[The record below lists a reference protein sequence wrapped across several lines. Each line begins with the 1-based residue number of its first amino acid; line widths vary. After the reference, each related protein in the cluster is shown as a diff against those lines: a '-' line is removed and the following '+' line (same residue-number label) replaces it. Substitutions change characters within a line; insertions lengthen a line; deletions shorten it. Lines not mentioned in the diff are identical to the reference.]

1 MWDRS
6 AANIGIIEIHSY
18 SSLCLCPQQ
27 VFGNN
32 LANLD
37 ECIEAKQR
45 TEEGEQEDDDED
57 QTVPENEADVN
68 TAFAAAYYL
77 ELWFASFGAP
87 LHDWPGVDD
96 RHTPRWLQDVS
107 QNLQGVPGG
116 NLGDFLRSAQ
126 ERMLHTN
133 KQLDLQTG
141 GLMAI
146 QNDSKLKM
154 TLLDAHYIP
163 DQRSSQ
169 PPQLFGA
176 DLPAFSHTVGVFFG
190 SLPEAATC
198 LVKNGE
204 SRLTYEEYKR
214 RQVGAERVK
223 WLLELF
229 SKEIVKAAKASN
241 ADVYPMDIILARAC
255 QQVAEAAAPLLQ
267 KEWMN
272 VLYDHASETWK
283 ADENKAVFERLVGKG
298 MLGLFDGMLAHK
310 VIGKRANPIQRQ
322 DGQRKCAVEASSKGI
337 DQIARIAPAGV
348 EEVIKAF
355 SGPTAESQAQAALNV
370 PGAHVDAAAGGN
382 SHTARANPAVLGNL
396 SKHDTFLRAITVQFA
411 EGEQLATG
419 TTSNDGA
426 AGGGSRSGL
435 TCREKLQTGGWLVDA
450 RGLLKFEKHVDAN
463 GTGYD
468 SVRVLDGDM
477 CYLLH
482 HKAHSINR
490 ALVGANSD
498 GWLGGAPALQFLSIA
513 PQYPSSRLMAAGVE
527 ILAAYSDHRDAWM
540 QLDRELGEKCVVVA
554 DGGLLERMGDM
565 QQRWQQIRL
574 PAPPPLTPLP
584 TFLHEVVQRAPST
597 VTTALHALLECLN
610 DHESPKAQLAQFA
623 MATVLENN
631 GDELLE
637 REYFE
642 QRAAELGVA
651 QEGTQ
656 AVWTSICGALGY
668 RQWLCFLK
676 LGKAPPASSRD
687 GAFLFHL
694 SAEQTLSEKQQ
705 KDATEAARQAAHAQP
720 ESAAQDAATRGTA
733 DPRAAAASGAPRFLD
748 LLRRRR
754 DLQSQC
760 KTSSALTVAV
770 IFDTKLLAKCR
781 ATSGTKRGEEEDDQD
796 QRLEDW
802 LLDVLSSPL
811 LPVTKY
817 LFLHLVKQGP
827 RGTKSHGNGLA
838 EQDLVIAVTLAQCC
852 PHAAMRKA
860 LLRIVSPME
869 HGEHNAPLRLIL
881 ERRDERYG
889 IVICKKGT
897 LRQMEEQAA
906 MKTVV
911 RCLDARLHAN
921 RDQALFLAITKVFD
935 PNCHIVY
942 VQHLT
947 LASDIFLKWCCEY
960 TRWWPWRFIFFEA
973 THVATNFPEI
983 RDRCRFLDD
992 SLALAP
998 ERRVWSR
1005 PSSDPSSR
1013 DLDINDTAT
1022 HVLSQLADDWDEK
1035 VLAKLKGERAVVLL
1049 TSSPGVGKTHFARR
1063 LKKNLNQGKKTC
1075 DVVNFDCSDD
1085 RLVERGL
1092 SDLLDDTFA
1101 QQKNEPAC
1109 LVADEFHLLTPRQK
1123 SELFTWL
1130 KPRLDW
1136 LRVLLIGNRVL
1147 RVDKR
1152 EMDKLR
1158 HDRLCDEGYI
1168 SEFEVARSPDSL
1180 CKVCKD
1186 TNRITSDKE
1195 AASFKLWYGAV
1206 AVLLGLEA
1214 LSLRDAF
1221 ATCKDPSFHVTK
1233 KSDDY
1238 IVALASRLQR
1248 QMPLLSDLFCRT
1260 FAEAFV
1266 DEAVARDCEPISL
1279 REGRPLLQ
1287 TLCEAAM
1294 WLSKKN
1300 RVADITSFVA
1310 FARAGEPQRWRPEK
1324 RAQRWLAG
1332 ALKGVRLPD
1341 GWRPEE
1347 AEPSYTWLD
1356 QDPFPYVEMPGRQ
1369 IEAVPNT
1376 HPAASTGLTVNSL
1389 ARLRYNV
1396 VHHVPVDWVE
1406 VQRDWA
1412 EQPPTDLVAFEE
1424 LLQDSPNKLLPLDAL
1439 AGQLITTAEAAD
1451 GDVQEKKELLRDAMC
1466 TLAER
1471 SASSDSILG
1480 LGAIAKS
1487 ACDAYRLNIAIEGSD
1502 AGDAAL
1508 SDNVCVLYTIWRY
1521 LLVAGTLSTSSADAV
1536 TERLSA
1542 ESKASRELIR
1552 RLRERPGTSSPLLLC
1567 VFRWAGRA
1575 SAAFGVV
1582 YCSDR
1587 ATEKLRHEAELH
1599 LLKALGAACELTV
1612 EQHLNQTMPTS
1623 ERGPSVPWNI
1633 AALNEIFTGPLAR
1646 AAKALPH
1653 QAIGFW
1659 TLLCLSQVPDVSSP
1673 DLSSPLL
1680 KAGHILSESKEDA
1693 TERAKE
1699 RANEPEIDELWTWLE
1714 DKRPHAFQEP
1724 FARGTIGAALQET
1737 ALYGLN
1743 LLLAESRQ
1751 AREGITTLLREFEE
1765 QASRAAE

>member
-1 MWDRS
+1 M
-6 AANIGIIEIHSY
+6 
-18 SSLCLCPQQ
+18 
-27 VFGNN
+27 
-32 LANLD
+32 
-37 ECIEAKQR
+37 
-45 TEEGEQEDDDED
+45 
-57 QTVPENEADVN
+57 PENEGDVSA
-68 TAFAAAYYL
+68 AFATAYYL

-87 LHDWPGVDD
+87 LHEWPGVDK
-96 RHTPRWLQDVS
+96 RQTPRWLQNELPD
-107 QNLQGVPGG
+107 LQGARGG
-116 NLGDFLRSAQ
+116 NLDDFLRNVQ
-126 ERMLHTN
+126 ERMLETN
-133 KQLDLQTG
+133 KKLGLLNG
-141 GLMAI
+141 GVLAI
-146 QNDSKLKM
+146 QKEDKLKM

-163 DQRSSQ
+163 DQLSSQ
-169 PPQLFGA
+169 QPQLFGA
-176 DLPAFSHTVGVFFG
+176 DLPAFFHTVGVFFG
-190 SLPEAATC
+190 SLPKAATC
-198 LVKNGE
+198 LVEKGK
-204 SRLTYEEYKR
+204 SRLTYDEYKHCDA
-214 RQVGAERVK
+214 GPARVK
-223 WLLELF
+223 WLLEVF
-229 SKEIVKAAKASN
+229 SNEIVKAAKASSS

-255 QQVAEAAAPLLQ
+255 QQVAEAAAEVLQ
-267 KEWMN
+267 KNEEMAAPANRSRPWLCVFYN
-272 VLYDHASETWK
+272 FISEMWK
-283 ADENKAVFERLVGKG
+283 AADNSAVFQQAVGKG
-298 MLGLFDGMLAHK
+298 MLSLLDEGRLAHM
-310 VIGKRANPIQRQ
+310 VLGHQANPIKRQ
-322 DGQRKCAVEASSKGI
+322 DGQRKCAVEAASKGI
-337 DQIARIAPAGV
+337 DQITRITPAGV
-348 EEVIKAF
+348 EEAIKAF
-355 SGPTAESQAQAALNV
+355 SGPTAEITAQSTFNV
-370 PGAHVDAAAGGN
+370 AGAHADTAAESN
-382 SHTARANPAVLGNL
+382 SHAERANPAVRRDL
-396 SKHDTFLRAITVQFA
+396 SKHDTFLRAVTVQYA
-411 EGEQLATG
+411 EGEQLATA
-419 TTSNDGA
+419 TSSSDGA
-426 AGGGSRSGL
+426 ASGGSRSGL
-435 TCREKLQTGGWLVDA
+435 TCREKLRTGGWLVDA

-482 HKAHSINR
+482 HKAQSINR

-498 GWLGGAPALQFLSIA
+498 DWLGGTPALQFLSIA
-513 PQYPSSRLMAAGVE
+513 PQYPSSRLMTAGVE
-527 ILAAYSDHRDAWM
+527 ILGAYGDHRDAWM

-565 QQRWQQIRL
+565 QQRWQQLRL

-597 VTTALHALLECLN
+597 VTTALHPLLECLKN
-610 DHESPKAQLAQFA
+610 HESPKGQLAQVA
-623 MATVLENN
+623 MTTILDNE
-631 GDELLE
+631 GKGLLE
-637 REYFE
+637 REHFD

-651 QEGTQ
+651 QEEAK

-668 RQWLCFLK
+668 QQWLRFLK
-676 LGKAPPASSRD
+676 LGKALPASSRD
-687 GAFLFHL
+687 GAFLFQL
-694 SAEQTLSEKQQ
+694 SAEQTLSQKQQ
-705 KDATEAARQAAHAQP
+705 TDAKEATRRAALTQP
-720 ESAAQDAATRGTA
+720 GPAAQDAAS
-733 DPRAAAASGAPRFLD
+733 RANPDQSSAAGAPRFLD

-754 DLQSQC
+754 DLQSQY
-760 KTSSALTVAV
+760 KTSNVLTVAV

-781 ATSGTKRGEEEDDQD
+781 PTSGNERGAEDDDQD

-827 RGTKSHGNGLA
+827 RGTKSHGHGLA

-889 IVICKKGT
+889 IVICKTGT

-942 VQHLT
+942 IQHLT

-1005 PSSDPSSR
+1005 PSSLPSNDPSS
-1013 DLDINDTAT
+1013 DPSISDPDING
-1022 HVLSQLADDWDEK
+1022 VEIRSLSQQSQQPLQPSHGWDDDWDKK
-1035 VLAKLKGERAVVLL
+1035 VLEKLKGERAVVLL

-1063 LKKNLNQGKKTC
+1063 LKKTLNEGKKTC

-1092 SDLLDDTFA
+1092 SDLLDETFA

-1109 LVADEFHLLTPRQK
+1109 LIADEFHLLTPRQK
-1123 SELFTWL
+1123 SELFAWL
-1130 KPRLDW
+1130 KPRLNW

-1147 RVDKR
+1147 RVDNR
-1152 EMDKLR
+1152 EMEKLR
-1158 HDRLCDEGYI
+1158 LDRLGDEGYI
-1168 SEFEVARSPDSL
+1168 SEFQVARSPDSL
-1180 CKVCKD
+1180 CKVCQD
-1186 TNRITSDKE
+1186 TNRISDETE
-1195 AASFKLWYGAV
+1195 AANFKLWYGAV
-1206 AVLLGLEA
+1206 AVLLGPEA

-1221 ATCKDPSFHVTK
+1221 ATCKEPSFCVTK

-1248 QMPLLSDLFCRT
+1248 QMPLLSELFCHT

-1266 DEAVARDCEPISL
+1266 DEAVTSGSEPISL
-1279 REGRPLLQ
+1279 REGRPLLR

-1294 WLSKKN
+1294 WLSKRN
-1300 RVADITSFVA
+1300 LVADITSFVA
-1310 FARAGEPQRWRPEK
+1310 FARAGEPQRWPPEK
-1324 RAQRWLAG
+1324 RAQRWLAD
-1332 ALKGVRLPD
+1332 ALKGARLPD

-1389 ARLRYNV
+1389 TRLRYNV

-1439 AGQLITTAEAAD
+1439 AGQLLTRAAAAD
-1451 GDVQEKKELLRDAMC
+1451 GDAQEKKELLRDAMC
-1466 TLAER
+1466 TLADR
-1471 SASSDSILG
+1471 SASSDSMLG

-1487 ACDAYRLNIAIEGSD
+1487 ACDAYRLNIAIDAVAGGSD
-1502 AGDAAL
+1502 AGDVAL

-1521 LLVAGTLSTSSADAV
+1521 LLVAGALSTSSPEV
-1536 TERLSA
+1536 VSERFSA
-1542 ESKASRELIR
+1542 ESKASSDLLQ
-1552 RLRERPGTSSPLLLC
+1552 RLRDSPEKSSPLLLS

-1582 YCSDR
+1582 YSSDR
-1587 ATEKLRHEAELH
+1587 TTEKLRHDAELH
-1599 LLKALGAACELTV
+1599 LLKALGASCELTV
-1612 EQHLNQTMPTS
+1612 RQHLTQHRMQTMPIS
-1623 ERGPSVPWNI
+1623 ERGPSVLCNI

-1659 TLLCLSQVPDVSSP
+1659 TLLCLSQVPD
-1673 DLSSPLL
+1673 LSSPLL
-1680 KAGHILSESKEDA
+1680 KAGRMVLLSQSKED
-1693 TERAKE
+1693 AKE
-1699 RANEPEIDELWTWLE
+1699 RANEPEVDALWTWLE
-1714 DKRPHAFQEP
+1714 GKGPQALQEP
-1724 FARGTIGAALQET
+1724 FPRGTMGEALQET
-1737 ALYGLN
+1737 GMGGLK
-1743 LLLAESRQ
+1743 LLLGESRQ
-1751 AREGITTLLREFEE
+1751 AYDQIKTLVANFTQARTTE
-1765 QASRAAE
+1765 